1 MKINYVKTVLVGTI
15 LSGMT
20 ACQKQ
25 VLKPTPPPLLT
36 SSTMEVVDSFAKE
49 GEKIVSN
56 PEYKCFG
63 KDTIPLN
70 FYMSSAM
77 LERRLNRYM
86 TTATPQIKTGEKF
99 EKKLKLCGKVLY
111 NEIEKVDVKES
122 KYVEP
127 KVVIDNSNYYS
138 YSWYQVAKIPVRY
151 YGKPNPTLK

>member
-1 MKINYVKTVLVGTI
+1 MKVNYVKTVLVGTI

-25 VLKPTPPPLLT
+25 VLKPAKHPLLT

-49 GEKIVSN
+49 GKKIVNN

-70 FYMSSAM
+70 FYMNSAM

-86 TTATPQIKTGEKF
+86 TAATPQIKTGEKF
-99 EKKLKLCGKVLY
+99 EKKLKLSGKVLY

-127 KVVIDNSNYYS
+127 KAVIDNSNYYS
-138 YSWYQVAKIPVRY
+138 YSWYQVAHVPVKY
-151 YGKPNPTLK
+151 YGKPNPVLK